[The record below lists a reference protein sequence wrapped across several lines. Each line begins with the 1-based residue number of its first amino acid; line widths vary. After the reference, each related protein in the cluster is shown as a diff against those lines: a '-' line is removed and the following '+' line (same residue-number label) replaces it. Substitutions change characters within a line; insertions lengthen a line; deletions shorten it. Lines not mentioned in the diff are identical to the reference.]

1 MPFHNNIGGIAM
13 KNILKLFITSLL
25 AIVFLAGCSESKET
39 GSEAGKEHK
48 DDKLQ
53 VVTTYSI
60 LYDIVKNI
68 GGDQIEIHSLAKVG
82 SNPHE
87 YDPLPLDIQKTTDAD
102 IVFYNGLNLEAGNSW
117 FEKLIQTAGK
127 SGEDAPVFRLSE
139 GVDPKFLTSEGNEG
153 EEDPHAWLDIRNGIK
168 YAENARDAL
177 IEIDSENANIYEKN
191 AKEYILKLEKLHQEA
206 LESFNKIPK
215 EKRFLVTSEG
225 AFKYFSAAYEFE
237 AGYIWEINAENQGT
251 PQQVKQIVD
260 LINEQEIPVLF
271 VETSIDPRSMEMVST
286 ETGVPIGGTL
296 FTDSLG
302 KPDEDG
308 DSYIGMMESNI
319 SVIFENLMGN

>member
-1 MPFHNNIGGIAM
+1 MKNLGGVAM
-13 KNILKLFITSLL
+13 KHLLKLFITSLF
-25 AIVFLAGCSESKET
+25 AIVILAGCSESKET
-39 GSEAGKEHK
+39 VSEAGEEHK

-60 LYDIVKNI
+60 LYDIVKSI
-68 GGDQIEIHSLAKVG
+68 GGNQIEIHSLAPVG

-87 YDPLPLDIQKTTDAD
+87 FDPLPLDIQKTTDAD
-102 IVFYNGLNLEAGNSW
+102 VVFYNGLNLEAGNSW

-127 SGEDAPVFRLSE
+127 SGEDGPVYRLSE
-139 GVDPKFLTSEGNEG
+139 GVEPKYLTSEGHGG

-177 IEIDSENANIYEKN
+177 IEVDPANADTYEKN
-191 AKEYILKLEKLHQEA
+191 AKEYIEKLQKLHQEA

-225 AFKYFSAAYEFE
+225 AFKYFSDAYEFE

-260 LINEQEIPVLF
+260 LINEKEIPVLF

-286 ETGVPIGGTL
+286 ETGVPIGGKL
-296 FTDSLG
+296 FTDSIG
-302 KPDEDG
+302 KPGEDG
-308 DSYIGMMESNI
+308 DSYINMMEWNI
-319 SVIFENLMGN
+319 DVIFENLMKN

>member
-1 MPFHNNIGGIAM
+1 M
-13 KNILKLFITSLL
+13 KHLLKLFITSLF
-25 AIVFLAGCSESKET
+25 AIFILAGCSESKET
-39 GSEAGKEHK
+39 VTEAGEEHK

-60 LYDIVKNI
+60 LYDIVKSI
-68 GGDQIEIHSLAKVG
+68 GGNQIEIHSLAPVG

-87 YDPLPLDIQKTTDAD
+87 FDPLPLDIQKTTDAD
-102 IVFYNGLNLEAGNSW
+102 VVFYNGLNLEAGNSW
-117 FEKLIQTAGK
+117 FEELIQTAGK
-127 SGEDAPVFRLSE
+127 NVEDGPVYRLSE
-139 GVDPKFLTSEGNEG
+139 GVEPKYLTSEGHKG

-177 IEIDSENANIYEKN
+177 IEVDPDRADIYKKN
-191 AKEYILKLEKLHQEA
+191 AEEYILKLQKLHQEA

-225 AFKYFSAAYEFE
+225 AFKYFSDAYEFE

-260 LINEQEIPVLF
+260 LINEKEISVLF

-286 ETGVPIGGTL
+286 ETGVPIGGEL

-302 KPDEDG
+302 KPGEDG
-308 DSYIGMMESNI
+308 DSYIDMMEWNI
-319 SVIFENLMGN
+319 SVILENLMGN

>member
-1 MPFHNNIGGIAM
+1 M
-13 KNILKLFITSLL
+13 KHFLKLFITGLV
-25 AIVFLAGCSESKET
+25 AVVILAGCSESKET
-39 GSEAGKEHK
+39 VSQEDGNQQKE
-48 DDKLQ
+48 KLQ
-53 VVTTYSI
+53 VITTYSI

-68 GGDQIEIHSLAKVG
+68 GGDEVEIHSLAPVG

-117 FEKLIQTAGK
+117 FEKLIETAGK
-127 SGEDAPVFRLSE
+127 AGEDGPVYRLSE
-139 GVDPKFLTSEGNEG
+139 GVEPKYLTSEGHEG
-153 EEDPHAWLDIRNGIK
+153 EEDPHAWLDVRNGIR

-177 IEIDSENANIYEKN
+177 IEVDPENVAIYEEN
-191 AKEYILKLEKLHQEA
+191 AKEYISKLEKLHQDA
-206 LESFNKIPK
+206 IDNFNKIPK
-215 EKRFLVTSEG
+215 EKRYLVTSEG
-225 AFKYFSAAYEFE
+225 AFKYFSDAYQFE

-260 LINEQEIPVLF
+260 IINEKEIPVLF
-271 VETSIDPRSMEMVST
+271 VETSIDPRSMEMVSE

-308 DSYIGMMESNI
+308 DSYINMMEWNI
-319 SVIFENLMGN
+319 NVILEKLTEKERKY

>member
-1 MPFHNNIGGIAM
+1 M
-13 KNILKLFITSLL
+13 KHLLKLFLASLFAMVL
-25 AIVFLAGCSESKET
+25 LAGCSGSKET
-39 GSEAGKEHK
+39 ATESGEEQKN
-48 DDKLQ
+48 DKLQ

-68 GGDQIEIHSLAKVG
+68 GGDQVEIHSLAPVG

-87 YDPLPLDIQKTTDAD
+87 FDPLPLDIQKTTDAD
-102 IVFYNGLNLEAGNSW
+102 VVFYNGLNLEAGNSW

-127 SGEDAPVFRLSE
+127 DGEDGPVYRLSE
-139 GVDPKFLTSEGNEG
+139 GVEPKYLTSEGHEG
-153 EEDPHAWLDIRNGIK
+153 EEDPHAWLDVRNGIK

-177 IEIDSENANIYEKN
+177 IEVDPDRADVYKKN
-191 AKEYILKLEKLHQEA
+191 AEEYISKLQKLHQEA
-206 LESFNKIPK
+206 VESFNKIPE

-225 AFKYFSAAYEFE
+225 AFKYFSAAYGFE

-260 LINEQEIPVLF
+260 LINEKEIPVLF
-271 VETSIDPRSMEMVST
+271 VETSIDPRSMEMVSK
-286 ETGVPIGGTL
+286 ETGVPIGGKL

-302 KPDEDG
+302 KPGEDG
-308 DSYIGMMESNI
+308 DSYIAMMEWNI
-319 SVIFENLMGN
+319 NVMLENLMKN